1 MPAHPI
7 NRLARKIKNIKV
19 KRTSDNIKKVGQKII
34 HSRDRL
40 KKASKKLLKIF

>member
-1 MPAHPI
+1 MPVHPI

-19 KRTSDNIKKVGQKII
+19 KKTSDIKKVGQKII